1 MSAED
6 RLKELGIELP
16 PPAAPAGLY
25 APCVQVGPLIFV
37 SGQIPMR
44 DGQPMRHGKLGDS
57 VSVDEGAALAR
68 QCAIQALAVVRQQ
81 VGSLD
86 HVRRVVRVGGFVA
99 SGSGFIEHPRVIN
112 GASQLLI
119 DVFGEER
126 GRHARVAVGLAELP
140 MGVPV
145 EVEFLFEISRAAAGG

>member
-1 MSAED
+1 MTAEN

-25 APCVQVGPLIFV
+25 APCAQVGPLIFV

-44 DGQPMRHGKLGDS
+44 DGTPIRHGKLGDS

-68 QCAIQALAVVRQQ
+68 QCAIQALGIVREQ

-86 HVRRVVRVGGFVA
+86 QIRRVVRVGGFVA
-99 SGSGFIEHPRVIN
+99 SGPGFIEHPRVIN

-119 DVFGEER
+119 DVFGESA

>member
-1 MSAED
+1 MSAET

-25 APCVQVGPLIFV
+25 APCVQVGPLVFV
-37 SGQIPMR
+37 SGQIPMK
-44 DGQPMRHGKLGDS
+44 DGQPLRHGKLGES

-68 QCAIQALAVVRQQ
+68 QCAIQGLAVIRQQ

-86 HVRRVVRVGGFVA
+86 SVRRVVRIGGFVA
-99 SGSGFIEHPRVIN
+99 SGPGFIEHPRVIN

-119 DVFGEER
+119 DVFGEEM